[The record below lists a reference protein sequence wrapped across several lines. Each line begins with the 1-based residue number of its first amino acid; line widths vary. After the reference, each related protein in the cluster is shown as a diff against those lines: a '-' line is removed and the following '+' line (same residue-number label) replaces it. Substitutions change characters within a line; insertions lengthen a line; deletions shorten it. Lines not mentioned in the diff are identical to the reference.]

1 MVKLIFHLL
10 TQICTCKNQHSIPKK
25 KTVRLTKLQL
35 CFKVCVD
42 LLCLTCLL
50 QVSLFF
56 SYLLCMV
63 TFMQLCFFFFF
74 LFFFCQMFT
83 QLIHMLWWLGSNVCV
98 YVAVI
103 SVAVTFFDDYSC
115 LSLLIYLKNALAL
128 ASGNYT
134 AYLYVMMV
142 RF

>member
-1 MVKLIFHLL
+1 MLITSF
-10 TQICTCKNQHSIPKK
+10 
-25 KTVRLTKLQL
+25 
-35 CFKVCVD
+35 
-42 LLCLTCLL
+42 
-50 QVSLFF
+50 SLF
-56 SYLLCMV
+56 LL
-63 TFMQLCFFFFF
+63 LALHGYIHAALLFFFF